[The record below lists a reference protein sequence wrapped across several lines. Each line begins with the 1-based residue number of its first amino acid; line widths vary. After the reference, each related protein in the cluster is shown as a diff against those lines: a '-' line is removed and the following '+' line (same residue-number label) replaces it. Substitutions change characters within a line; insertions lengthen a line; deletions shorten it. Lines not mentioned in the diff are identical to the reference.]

1 MKIFRNNALAGV
13 AAIAPLL
20 MAVGCAGDGKNI
32 VQTETVVEKAQ
43 AEVQIHE
50 PTNEIAI
57 NNMDNYMEQL
67 SEEAVA
73 DVVTPEE
80 VESEV
85 EVVMQ
90 DELEE
95 ISLGSMTD
103 EELLLAE
110 ILGAGPELVEEQEQD
125 ATKLVLP
132 PPQQLVFSVTL
143 LFPFNH

>member
-57 NNMDNYMEQL
+57 NNMDNC
-67 SEEAVA
+67 
-73 DVVTPEE
+73 
-80 VESEV
+80 
-85 EVVMQ
+85 
-90 DELEE
+90 
-95 ISLGSMTD
+95 SM
-103 EELLLAE
+103 
-110 ILGAGPELVEEQEQD
+110 
-125 ATKLVLP
+125 
-132 PPQQLVFSVTL
+132 
-143 LFPFNH
+143 